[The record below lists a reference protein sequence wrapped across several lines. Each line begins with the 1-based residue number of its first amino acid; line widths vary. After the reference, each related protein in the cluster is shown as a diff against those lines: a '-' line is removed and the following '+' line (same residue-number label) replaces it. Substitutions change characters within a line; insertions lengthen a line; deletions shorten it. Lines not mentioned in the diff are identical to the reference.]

1 MGFTKQEL
9 DSFHR
14 FACTRASNGSTEMT
28 LEDCLHQWRQQC
40 DREETMASIQRS
52 LDDIAAG
59 RVQTLEEVDEEIR
72 REFGFK
78 PRAK

>member
-1 MGFTKQEL
+1 
-9 DSFHR
+9 
-14 FACTRASNGSTEMT
+14 
-28 LEDCLHQWRQQC
+28 
-40 DREETMASIQRS
+40 MASIQRS